1 MRYGFVMRWFGASV
15 AISAGQSDDGLWPVI
30 CGWSSA
36 AGHLRLAL
44 ADRTRHFRSLSP
56 STALP
61 DGLVLSSRS
70 FEHTM
75 RHIFRLSLLLSLAAT
90 PLLSQ
95 QAAGPVQ
102 QRAVLVTGAS
112 SGIGRKIAELL
123 ASQGH
128 FVYAGARKPADIEE
142 LSKIRN
148 MQGVKLDV
156 TVASDIAA
164 AVETVRK
171 GGRGLHGIV
180 NNAGIAIL
188 SPLVQTEE
196 KEMAS
201 IFDVNVHGPY
211 RITKAFAPLL
221 VESKGR
227 VVTVSSISGI
237 LSGGFFGPYSM
248 TKHAVEAFGD
258 ALAVEMAPLGVRSS
272 LIEPGNFRSE
282 IGRTTK
288 TQVEAAAT
296 RAAGSPFEAGM
307 KRLVTVMDNYE
318 TYPEPDAVAEAASH
332 ALFSD
337 MPKRRYMVV
346 SNEREASVTINKAIE
361 ELVQLNQSHKFSY
374 DREVLIRK
382 LDSTLARI
390 R

>member
-1 MRYGFVMRWFGASV
+1 MRY
-15 AISAGQSDDGLWPVI
+15 IP
-30 CGWSSA
+30 
-36 AGHLRLAL
+36 
-44 ADRTRHFRSLSP
+44 
-56 STALP
+56 
-61 DGLVLSSRS
+61 
-70 FEHTM
+70 
-75 RHIFRLSLLLSLAAT
+75 RLSLLLSLAAT

-148 MQGVKLDV
+148 MQGIKLDV

-211 RITKAFAPLL
+211 RVTKAFAPLL
-221 VESKGR
+221 IESKGR
-227 VVTVSSISGI
+227 VVTISSISGI

-288 TQVEAAAT
+288 TQVEAAAA

-307 KRLVTVMDNYE
+307 KRLVGVMDNYE

-337 MPKRRYMVV
+337 TPKRRYMVV